1 MTKKIL
7 IVDDEP
13 YMRLLI
19 EQTLEDLEDEGV
31 ELLTAEDGEDALEQ
45 VKSKQPN
52 LVFLDLMMP
61 KMSGFD
67 VCNQIKNVLY
77 MNDVYV
83 IMLTAKGQEF
93 DKQKGKEVGT
103 DMYLTK
109 PFDPDQVLEKSQEI
123 LGIAQVRSQK
133 SEVRSQLDSR
143 FGV

>member
-1 MTKKIL
+1 
-7 IVDDEP
+7 
-13 YMRLLI
+13 
-19 EQTLEDLEDEGV
+19 
-31 ELLTAEDGEDALEQ
+31 TAEDGEDALEQ
-45 VKSKQPN
+45 VKSEQPN

-123 LGIAQVRSQK
+123 LGITATS
-133 SEVRSQLDSR
+133 
-143 FGV
+143 